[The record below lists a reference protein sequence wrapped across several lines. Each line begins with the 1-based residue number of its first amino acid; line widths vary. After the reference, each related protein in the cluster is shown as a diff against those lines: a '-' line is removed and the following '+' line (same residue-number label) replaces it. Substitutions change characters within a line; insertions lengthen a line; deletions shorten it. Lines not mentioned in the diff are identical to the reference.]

1 MRVNCNVRRLT
12 EYPSDGRNSMWG
24 WAKIK
29 NPLRIALNY
38 VVIRI
43 CGLIP
48 SLSIKNTLYRS
59 IGMKIGKD
67 VSVGLEVT
75 FDIFFPE
82 LIEIADNS
90 VIGFRATVL
99 CHEFLVDTWKVGAVK
114 IGKNVLV
121 GANSTILA
129 GVTIGDGAR
138 VSACSLANHDI
149 ASGVLV
155 GGVPA
160 RELRSE

>member
-1 MRVNCNVRRLT
+1 MRVNSSVRKLI
-12 EYPSDGRNSMWG
+12 EYPSNGRNSMWG

-29 NPLRIALNY
+29 SPLRVALNY
-38 VVIRI
+38 VIIRI

-48 SLSIKNTLYRS
+48 SLSIKNRLYRS
-59 IGMKIGKD
+59 IGIKIGKN

-90 VIGFRATVL
+90 VVGFRSTVL
-99 CHEFLVDTWKVGAVK
+99 CHEFLIDTWKVGSVK
-114 IGKNVLV
+114 IGKNVLI

-138 VSACSLANHDI
+138 VSACSLANRDI
-149 ASGVLV
+149 PSGILV

>member
-1 MRVNCNVRRLT
+1 MRVNSNVRRLT
-12 EYPSDGRNSMWG
+12 EYPSTGRNSMWG

-38 VVIRI
+38 AVIRI

-48 SLSIKNTLYRS
+48 SLSIKNKLYRS
-59 IGMKIGKD
+59 IGIKIGKD

-90 VIGFRATVL
+90 VIGFRSTVL

-114 IGKNVLV
+114 IGRNVLV

-138 VSACSLANHDI
+138 LSACSLANRDV
-149 ASGVLV
+149 ASGILV